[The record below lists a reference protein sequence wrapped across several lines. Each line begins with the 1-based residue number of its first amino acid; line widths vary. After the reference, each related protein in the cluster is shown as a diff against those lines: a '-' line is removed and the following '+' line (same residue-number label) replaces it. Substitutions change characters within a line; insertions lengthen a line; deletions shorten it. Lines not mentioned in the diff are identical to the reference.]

1 MKELNARIHVNHKY
15 NCVVTVT
22 DDTET
27 DDTKVIY

>member
-15 NCVVTVT
+15 NCAVTVT